1 MLLAREKEILV
12 AGQVIKLTSFD
23 RGRTWFSHAHDWKKF
38 RQRRQ
43 GEIAV
48 IRRQFADYVPAGSQ
62 ARGRV
67 DFW

>member
-12 AGQVIKLTSFD
+12 AGQVIKLFSFD
-23 RGRTWFSHAHDWKKF
+23 GRTWFSHAHDWKEF
-38 RQRRQ
+38 RQRRAV
-43 GEIAV
+43 EIAV
-48 IRRQFADYVPAGSQ
+48 IRRQFANYVPDGSQ